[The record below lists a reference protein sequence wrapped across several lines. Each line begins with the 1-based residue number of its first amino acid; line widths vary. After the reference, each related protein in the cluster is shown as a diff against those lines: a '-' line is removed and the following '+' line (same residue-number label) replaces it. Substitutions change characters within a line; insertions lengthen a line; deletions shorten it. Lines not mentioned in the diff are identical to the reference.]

1 LNLTGNGIDPLSQ
14 FPLSDELSAFILAM
28 DKDDVCP
35 VFGLLIAGKN
45 EGLPL
50 SLLAWRSRGLE

>member
-14 FPLSDELSAFILAM
+14 FPLSDELSAFIPAM

-35 VFGLLIAGKN
+35 VFGLLIAGQARGIAPTIT
-45 EGLPL
+45 GLAL
-50 SLLAWRSRGLE
+50 